1 MREFINIKEVREAR
15 KEAERQIEAALSSFN
30 AATGLHIMEVE
41 VKNFQEHPFHV
52 ARPVIVSQSVMATL
66 EQI

>member
-1 MREFINIKEVREAR
+1 MNIEDIREAR

-30 AATGLHIMEVE
+30 AATGLRIMEVD
-41 VKNFQEHPFHV
+41 VKNFQAHPFHV
-52 ARPVIVSQSVMATL
+52 ARPEVVSQSVTVTL

>member
-1 MREFINIKEVREAR
+1 MNIEEVREAR

-41 VKNFQEHPFHV
+41 VKNFQAHPFHA
-52 ARPVIVSQSVMATL
+52 ARPVIVSQSVMVML